1 MAVKKPRKS
10 AAAKPANE
18 ARLHP
23 KAPHNQPFNVVARH
37 GKKRGWSTTRGH
49 NNQEKHG

>member
-1 MAVKKPRKS
+1 MAVKKSRKP
-10 AAAKPANE
+10 AAAKPTYA

-23 KAPHNQPFNVVARH
+23 KAPNNQPFNVVARH

-49 NNQEKHG
+49 NNQEKRD